1 MIEIRPGTE
10 ADRPQILARMEEVFG
25 GGAARRA
32 EHLWDWQWHQDPRLP
47 SPGYRGVVAD
57 WDGRLIGVL
66 STIPAGL
73 HIGGEPVQAWW
84 FVDVLVHWGLTRQAL
99 REHRRAAAGGST
111 ALSGG
116 IAAALFD
123 HPAAGPIQLGKHI
136 ADSMMT
142 IGHRLGFTY
151 LPDAGSLQR
160 RVSTRYPVS
169 RVLGTTIGGLLGA
182 VADLALP
189 AIPRP
194 LLPVRVHEGRCDA
207 RFDRLWEL
215 VRTAYPAICRR
226 DSAVLDWRYRRHPDA
241 DYRIL
246 TLDSAEGLRGYGVI
260 KVFERDGR
268 RRGKVVDLLTTPPD
282 REAQQTLLAAALQE
296 LRRERVERAECFYS
310 DPGLGAILKGLG
322 FRPRLSKT
330 QRPQP
335 LMTRHLP
342 AEASGIYVTQGDG
355 DGG

>member
-1 MIEIRPGTE
+1 MIEIRPGTD

-25 GGAARRA
+25 AGPASRA
-32 EHLWDWQWHQDPRLP
+32 ERLWDWQWRQDPRLP
-47 SPGYRGVVAD
+47 SPGYRGVVAA
-57 WDGRLIGVL
+57 WDGRIIGIL

-73 HIGGEPVQAWW
+73 HIRGEPIQAWW

-142 IGHRLGFTY
+142 IGHRLGFDY
-151 LPDAGSLQR
+151 LADTGSLQR
-160 RVSTRYPVS
+160 RVSTRYPVG
-169 RVLGTTIGGLLGA
+169 RVLGTTLGELVGA

-194 LLPVRVHEGRCDA
+194 RLPVRPHDGPFDA
-207 RFDRLWEL
+207 PFDRLWDS
-215 VRTAYPAICRR
+215 VRGAYPAICRR
-226 DSAVLDWRYRRHPDA
+226 DSALLEWRYRRHPDG
-241 DYRIL
+241 DYRVL
-246 TLDSAEGLRGYGVI
+246 ALDSPDGVRGYSVI
-260 KVFERDGR
+260 KVFEHVGR
-268 RRGKVVDLLTTPPD
+268 RRGKLVDLLTAPQD
-282 REAQQTLLAAALQE
+282 REAQQALLAAALRE
-296 LRRERVERAECFYS
+296 LRRERVERVECFCS
-310 DPGLGAILKGLG
+310 DPGLADILKGVG
-322 FRPRLSKT
+322 FGHRLSKT
-330 QRPQP
+330 RRPQP
-335 LMTRHLP
+335 LMVRRLP
-342 AEASGIYVTQGDG
+342 AAAAGIYVTQGDG